1 MGAGQGRSRPGVT
14 SRYEVKLARR
24 AEKSLASL
32 ERREQQRIRAALDL
46 LAESPRPP
54 ACVAM
59 QGEESVYR
67 VRVGDYRIVYE
78 VLDAVLLIHL
88 VRVGHRREVY
98 R

>member
-1 MGAGQGRSRPGVT
+1 MT
-14 SRYEVKLARR
+14 SRFEIRIARR
-24 AEKSLASL
+24 AAKALTAL
-32 ERREQQRIRAALDL
+32 ERREQQRIRAAIEL
-46 LAESPRPP
+46 LADNPRPP

-59 QGEESVYR
+59 SGEQDVYR

-78 VLDAVLLIHL
+78 VFDALLIIHV

>member
-1 MGAGQGRSRPGVT
+1 VST
-14 SRYEVKLARR
+14 TYELRIARR
-24 AEKSLASL
+24 ALRSLARL

-46 LAESPRPP
+46 LAGNPRPP

-67 VRVGDYRIVYE
+67 IRLGNYRIVYE
-78 VLDAVLLIHL
+78 VLDSVLLVHV
-88 VRVGHRREVY
+88 VRIGHRREVY

>member
-1 MGAGQGRSRPGVT
+1 MST
-14 SRYEVKLARR
+14 TYEVRIARR
-24 AEKSLASL
+24 ALRSLARL

-46 LAESPRPP
+46 LAGNPRPP

-67 VRVGDYRIVYE
+67 IRVGDYRIVYE
-78 VLDAVLLIHL
+78 VLDSVLVVHV
-88 VRVGHRREVY
+88 VRIGHRREVH

>member
-1 MGAGQGRSRPGVT
+1 VT
-14 SRYEVKLARR
+14 ARYEVKLARR
-24 AEKSLASL
+24 AERSLGTM

-46 LAESPRPP
+46 LADNPRPP
-54 ACVAM
+54 NCVAM
-59 QGEESVYR
+59 QGEDSVYR

-78 VLDAVLLIHL
+78 VLDAVLLIQV